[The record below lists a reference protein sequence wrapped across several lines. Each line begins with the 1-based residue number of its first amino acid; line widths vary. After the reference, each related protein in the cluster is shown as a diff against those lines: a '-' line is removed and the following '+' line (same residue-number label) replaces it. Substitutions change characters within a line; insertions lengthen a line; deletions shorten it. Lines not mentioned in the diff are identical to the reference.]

1 MNSVI
6 AAAEKIAMAAR
17 QLIDSMRPSKVS
29 PDRLKA
35 ALFLAIAEQFEA
47 SLQLARLG
55 MASHASVHVRSML
68 EGLVYMHMLSK
79 DGKYVEQMKYNQLR
93 SEKKVYES
101 LLKDVNLPAEYRL
114 ILQARMDECKPRFET
129 MYANGM
135 RPGKITDDIVAA
147 GLSDLSVPYSML
159 CGFSHHDLSVLA
171 LRHQGDNAMTY
182 MAPDSPDV
190 VELIFSI
197 AIRVIVVAAESMSK
211 SAWFPEGVFEA
222 AFQDM
227 NNAWG
232 GAMNEAGGTL

>member
-35 ALFLAIAEQFEA
+35 ALFLAISEQFEA

-68 EGLVYMHMLSK
+68 EGLVYMNMLEK
-79 DGKYVEQMKYNQLR
+79 DDKYVERMEYKQLQ
-93 SEKKVYES
+93 SEKKGYES
-101 LLKDVNLPAEYRL
+101 LLKDVNLPAEYSL
-114 ILQARMDECKPRFET
+114 ILQTRMDECKLRLEAMPET
-129 MYANGM
+129 
-135 RPGKITDDIVAA
+135 GKKRIIISEDIGTA
-147 GLSDLSVPYSML
+147 GLSELSVPYSML